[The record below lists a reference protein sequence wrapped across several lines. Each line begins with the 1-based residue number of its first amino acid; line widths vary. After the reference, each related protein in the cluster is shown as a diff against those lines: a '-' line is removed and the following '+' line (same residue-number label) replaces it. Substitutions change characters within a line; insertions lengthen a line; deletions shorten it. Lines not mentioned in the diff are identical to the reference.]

1 MKTANRMIEVYEIPS
16 PSFNDLNLDQQ
27 ISFGIND
34 WVAVDTNGREFFGRS
49 KMEAIEA
56 LVTYHAH

>member
-34 WVAVDTNGREFFGRS
+34 WIAIDIDGHEFFW
-49 KMEAIEA
+49 A
-56 LVTYHAH
+56 